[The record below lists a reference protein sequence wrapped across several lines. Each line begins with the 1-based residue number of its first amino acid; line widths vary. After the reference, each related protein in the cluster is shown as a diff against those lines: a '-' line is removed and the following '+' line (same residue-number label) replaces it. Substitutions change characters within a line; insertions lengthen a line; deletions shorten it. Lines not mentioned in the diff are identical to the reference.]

1 MAEQQLES
9 AKARFSKLES
19 QKNPYMIRAR
29 ECSTLTIPSL
39 IPPQGS
45 TGSTKLP
52 TPFQSL
58 GARGVNNLAA
68 KLLLAL
74 LPPNSPFFR
83 LIVDD
88 YMLEKLAGREGARA
102 DIEEA
107 LDKMERAV
115 MTKVETGNT
124 RSSTFEAMK
133 HLLVA
138 GNVLLFVPP
147 EGGLKVFRLDRYV
160 VKRDPMGNVL
170 EIITKENISEMEL
183 PEAVRLALAKEDK
196 SEGESS
202 AEDIEEL
209 YTRVVRTDKGW
220 DVYQECE
227 GVIIPGTEGS
237 YPKDKSPWLALRF
250 IQVDGEDYGRSY
262 VEEYLGDLKT
272 LEGLTK
278 AIVQAS
284 AAAAKV
290 LFLVKPNSTTKM
302 KTLAESVSGDI
313 KEGNAED
320 VTVLQMDKFA
330 DFRVAY
336 DTIKEIKEAL
346 SFAFLLN
353 SAVQRNGERV
363 TAEEIRYVANELESS
378 LGGIYSTLAQEY
390 QLPYLR
396 VVMSA
401 MERAKELPVLP
412 KGSIKPTI
420 TTGVEAIGRGNDLT
434 KLAGLLQDIAPLGP
448 EVIQQEMN
456 VGDYIKRCGAARGI
470 DMKGLLP
477 TAEEKAQRA
486 QQSQQQQLIA
496 QLGPNAITQLGGLA
510 KDPNMGPQLQQAM
523 ASAQAQQ

>member
-1 MAEQQLES
+1 MAEKSQET

-19 QKNPYMIRAR
+19 LKNPYLIRAR

-39 IPPQGS
+39 IPPQGA
-45 TGSTKLP
+45 TGSTKMP

-83 LIVDD
+83 LVIDD

-124 RSSTFEAMK
+124 RSSMFEAMK

-138 GNVLLFVPP
+138 GNVLLFVPK
-147 EGGLKVFRLDRYV
+147 EGGLKVFRMDRYV

-183 PEAVRLALAKEDK
+183 PEEVRRVLSKEDK
-196 SEGESS
+196 AEGESS

-209 YTRVVRTDKGW
+209 YTRVVRSEKGW

-227 GVIIPGTEGS
+227 GVIIPGTEGT

-250 IQVDGEDYGRSY
+250 IQIDGEDYGRSY

-302 KTLAESVSGDI
+302 KTLAESSSGDI

-353 SAVQRNGERV
+353 SAIQRNGERV

-378 LGGIYSTLAQEY
+378 LGGIYSTLAQDC
-390 QLPYLR
+390 QLPYLK
-396 VVMSA
+396 VVMA
-401 MERAKELPVLP
+401 GMERTGDLPVLP

-420 TTGVEAIGRGNDLT
+420 TTGVEAIGRGNDRT
-434 KLAGLLQDIAPLGP
+434 KLAGFLQDIMPLGP
-448 EVIQQEMN
+448 EVIQNEMN
-456 VGDYIKRCGAARGI
+456 VGDYIKRMGAAQGI
-470 DMKGLLP
+470 DMKGLIP
-477 TAEEKAQRA
+477 TPEEKAQKA
-486 QQSQQQQLIA
+486 EEMQQQQMMQ
-496 QLGPNAITQLGGLA
+496 QLGPNAVTQFGGMM
-510 KDPNMGPQLQQAM
+510 KDAM
-523 ASAQAQQ
+523 AGQQPTQ

>member
-1 MAEQQLES
+1 M
-9 AKARFSKLES
+9 
-19 QKNPYMIRAR
+19 
-29 ECSTLTIPSL
+29 
-39 IPPQGS
+39 
-45 TGSTKLP
+45 
-52 TPFQSL
+52 

-83 LIVDD
+83 LVISD
-88 YMLEKLAGREGARA
+88 YMLEQLAGREGARA

-147 EGGLKVFRLDRYV
+147 GGGLKVFRLDRYV

-183 PEAVRLALAKEDK
+183 PEPVRLALNREDK
-196 SEGESS
+196 GEDSS

-209 YTRVVRTDKGW
+209 YTRVVRTEKGW
-220 DVYQECE
+220 EVYQECE
-227 GVIIPGTEGS
+227 GIIIPGTEGT
-237 YPKDKSPWLALRF
+237 YPKEKSPWLALRF
-250 IQVDGEDYGRSY
+250 IQIDGEDYGRGY

-302 KTLAESVSGDI
+302 KTLAESASGDI

-320 VTVLQMDKFA
+320 VSVLQMDKFA

-353 SAVQRNGERV
+353 SAIQRNGERV

-412 KGSIKPTI
+412 KGSIQPTI

-477 TAEEKAQRA
+477 TAEEKAARA
-486 QQSQQQQLIA
+486 QEAQQQQLI
-496 QLGPNAITQLGGLA
+496 QTLGPNAVTQLGGLA
-510 KDPNMGPQLQQAM
+510 KDGGMGAGLMDAM
-523 ASAQAQQ
+523 SKAGMGQ

>member
-1 MAEQQLES
+1 MADGNSQET
-9 AKARFSKLES
+9 AKARYSKLES
-19 QKNPYMIRAR
+19 LKNPYLIRAR

-39 IPPQGS
+39 VPPQGA

-83 LIVDD
+83 LVIDD

-124 RSSTFEAMK
+124 RSSMFEAMK

-138 GNVLLFVPP
+138 GNVLLYVPK
-147 EGGLKVFRLDRYV
+147 EGGLKVFRMDRYV

-183 PEAVRLALAKEDK
+183 PEEVRRALSKEDK
-196 SEGESS
+196 AEGESS

-209 YTRVVRTDKGW
+209 YTRVVRSEKGW

-227 GVIIPGTEGS
+227 GIVIPGTEGT

-250 IQVDGEDYGRSY
+250 IQIDGEDYGRSY

-302 KTLAESVSGDI
+302 KTLAESSSGDI
-313 KEGNAED
+313 KEGSADD

-336 DTIKEIKEAL
+336 DTIKELKDAL

-353 SAVQRNGERV
+353 SAIQRNGERV

-378 LGGIYSTLAQEY
+378 LGGIYSTLAQDM
-390 QLPYLR
+390 QLPYLK
-396 VVMSA
+396 VVMA
-401 MERAKELPVLP
+401 GMERTGDLPVLP

-420 TTGVEAIGRGNDLT
+420 TTGVEAIGRGNDRT
-434 KLAGLLQDIAPLGP
+434 KLAGFLSDIMPLGP
-448 EVIQQEMN
+448 EVIQNEMN
-456 VGDYIKRCGAARGI
+456 VGDYIKRMGAAQGI
-470 DMKGLLP
+470 DMKGLIP
-477 TAEEKAQRA
+477 TPEEKAQKA
-486 QQSQQQQLIA
+486 QEMQQQQMMQ
-496 QLGPNAITQLGGLA
+496 QLGPNAVTQFGGMI
-510 KDPNMGPQLQQAM
+510 KDAM
-523 ASAQAQQ
+523 SAQSQPQ

>member
-1 MAEQQLES
+1 MAEIQQQVS
-9 AKARFSKLES
+9 AKARYAKLETL
-19 QKNPYMIRAR
+19 KNPYLIRAR

-39 IPPQGS
+39 IPPQGA

-83 LIVDD
+83 LVIDD
-88 YMLEKLAGREGARA
+88 FMLEKLAGREGARA

-115 MTKVETGNT
+115 MTNVETGNT

-138 GNVLLFVPP
+138 GNVLLYKPP

-183 PEAVRLALAKEDK
+183 PEEVRRALAKEDK
-196 SEGESS
+196 AEGESS

-209 YTRVVRTDKGW
+209 YTRVVRSEKGW

-227 GVIIPGTEGS
+227 GVIIPGTEGT

-250 IQVDGEDYGRSY
+250 IQIDGEDYGRSY

-302 KTLAESVSGDI
+302 KTLAESSSGDV
-313 KEGNAED
+313 KEGNADD

-378 LGGIYSTLAQEY
+378 LGGVYSTLAQEF
-390 QLPYLR
+390 QLPLL
-396 VVMSA
+396 VVIMNS
-401 MERAKELPVLP
+401 MERKGLLPVLP
-412 KGSIKPTI
+412 KGSIKPAI
-420 TTGVEAIGRGNDLT
+420 TTGVEAIGRGNDLN
-434 KLAGLLQDIAPLGP
+434 KMEGFLKSILPLGP
-448 EVIQQEMN
+448 EVIQQELN
-456 VGDYIKRCGAARGI
+456 VSDYIKRTGAAFGI
-470 DMKGLLP
+470 DMKGLVP
-477 TAEEKAQRA
+477 TEEEKAAKA
-486 QQSQQQQLIA
+486 QQAQQQQMIA
-496 QLGPNAITQLGGLA
+496 QLGPNAVTQLGGLA
-510 KDPNMGPQLQQAM
+510 KQQMMAGQAPQ
-523 ASAQAQQ
+523 

>member
-1 MAEQQLES
+1 M
-9 AKARFSKLES
+9 
-19 QKNPYMIRAR
+19 
-29 ECSTLTIPSL
+29 
-39 IPPQGS
+39 
-45 TGSTKLP
+45 P

-83 LIVDD
+83 LVIDD

-124 RSSTFEAMK
+124 RSSMFEAMK

-138 GNVLLFVPP
+138 GNVLLFVPK
-147 EGGLKVFRLDRYV
+147 EGGLKVFRMDRYV

-183 PEAVRLALAKEDK
+183 PEEVRRVLSKEDK
-196 SEGESS
+196 AEGESS

-209 YTRVVRTDKGW
+209 YTRVVRSEKGW

-227 GVIIPGTEGS
+227 GMIIPGTEGT

-250 IQVDGEDYGRSY
+250 IQIDGEDYGRSY

-302 KTLAESVSGDI
+302 KTLAESSSGDI

-336 DTIKEIKEAL
+336 DTIKELKDAL

-353 SAVQRNGERV
+353 SAIQRNGERV

-378 LGGIYSTLAQEY
+378 LGGIYSTLAQDC
-390 QLPYLR
+390 QLPYLK
-396 VVMSA
+396 VVMA
-401 MERAKELPVLP
+401 GMERTGDLPVLP

-420 TTGVEAIGRGNDLT
+420 TTGVEAIGRGNDRT
-434 KLAGLLQDIAPLGP
+434 KLAGFLQDIMPLGP
-448 EVIQQEMN
+448 EVIQNEMN
-456 VGDYIKRCGAARGI
+456 VGDYIKRMGAAQGI
-470 DMKGLLP
+470 DMKGLIP
-477 TAEEKAQRA
+477 TPEEKAQKA
-486 QQSQQQQLIA
+486 EEQQQQMMMQ
-496 QLGPNAITQLGGLA
+496 QLGPNAVTQFGGMM
-510 KDPNMGPQLQQAM
+510 KDAMSGQQPT
-523 ASAQAQQ
+523 Q